1 VTQEPVQLRTPLG
14 EEILRLMAGD
24 HVELSGII
32 YTARDE
38 AHLRMREQGIPF
50 DPKGAVIYHCGP
62 IVKDNR
68 VLAAGPT
75 TSARMNELSGFLL
88 DKGVR
93 GLIGKGGMGTTVREQ
108 LRGRGVYFAFTGGCA
123 ALASSHMTL
132 KGVFFE
138 DLGMAEAVWMIA
150 LDRLPLVVGID
161 SHGNDIFE
169 SVRRHAGDVFRE
181 YRLNAG
187 RT

>member
-1 VTQEPVQLRTPLG
+1 MTNEPVQLRTPLG
-14 EEILRLMAGD
+14 EEVLALRAGD
-24 HVELSGII
+24 HVELSGIV

-38 AHLRMREQGIPF
+38 AHLRMQKVGIPF

-62 IVKDNR
+62 VIKDNR

-93 GLIGKGGMGTTVREQ
+93 GLIGKGGMGATVREQ

-132 KGVFFE
+132 KGGFFE

-181 YRLNAG
+181 YRRNAG